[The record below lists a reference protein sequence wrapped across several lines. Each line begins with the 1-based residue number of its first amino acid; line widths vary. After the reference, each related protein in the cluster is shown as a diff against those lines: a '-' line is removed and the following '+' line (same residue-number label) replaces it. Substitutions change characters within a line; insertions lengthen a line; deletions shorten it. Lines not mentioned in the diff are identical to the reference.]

1 MAKIR
6 IGIVGLGD
14 IAEKAYMP
22 VLASHESVELVGVA
36 SRSEATIQRVG
47 ERYRVENRFTELGGL
62 LALEPE
68 AVFVHSPTETHY
80 DIVLQCLEAG
90 AAVYVDKP
98 LSYEIRESEA
108 MVEAADRTGRLLAVG
123 FNRRFAPLYRQAK
136 EWLEEA
142 GGFELCA
149 ADKHRPKKQKH
160 AARMTLYDDLIHMV
174 DLVAWLCGG
183 PEHLEEYRQSVDGEG
198 RLVFATGR
206 LASLTGGGSASFS
219 MARGA
224 GLDLERL
231 ELHGGGRSAQI
242 VNLERGLF
250 ASAQDGAR
258 EAGFGSW
265 DSVSYRRGF
274 TGAVEHFLASL
285 ADPSR
290 CELRADRVLASHRL
304 IERMLERAGQA

>member
-1 MAKIR
+1 MGKIR

-14 IAEKAYMP
+14 IAEKAYLP
-22 VLASHESVELVGVA
+22 VLASHEGVEIAGVV
-36 SRSEATIQRVG
+36 SRSEATAERVG
-47 ERYRVENRFTELGGL
+47 SKYRVVNRFTELSKL

-68 AVFVHSPTETHY
+68 AVFVHSPTETHH
-80 DIVLQCLEAG
+80 DIVMQCLKAG

-108 MVEAADRTGRLLAVG
+108 MTEYADRTGRLLAVG

-136 EWLEEA
+136 DWMEEA

-160 AARMTLYDDLIHMV
+160 GARMTLYDDLIHMV
-174 DLVAWLCGG
+174 DLTAWLCGG
-183 PEHLEEYRQSVDGEG
+183 HDRLEDYRQTVDGDG
-198 RLVFATGR
+198 RLVYAAGR
-206 LASLTGGGSASFS
+206 MMASEGGGLASFS

-231 ELHGGGRSAQI
+231 ELHGSGRSAQV
-242 VNLERGLF
+242 VNLERGMF
-250 ASAQDGAR
+250 ASAQTGAR

-274 TGAVEHFLASL
+274 TGAVEHFLAGL
-285 ADPSR
+285 SR
-290 CELRADRVLASHRL
+290 PEECELRADRVLASHYL
-304 IERMLERAGQA
+304 IERMLQKVGH